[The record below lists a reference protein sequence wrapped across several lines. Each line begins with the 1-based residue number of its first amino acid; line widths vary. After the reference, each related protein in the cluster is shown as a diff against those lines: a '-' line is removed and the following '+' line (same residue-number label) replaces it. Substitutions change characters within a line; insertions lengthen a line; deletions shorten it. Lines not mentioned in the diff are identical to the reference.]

1 MRGYA
6 ATTLLLKSEEGK
18 EPVVELNRALV
29 RRIGWSRM
37 LLSTRVDSG
46 FWRLY
51 PGYGTN
57 ALIGSGEAKD
67 AYGISVWA
75 LPFERISCGLY

>member
-1 MRGYA
+1 M
-6 ATTLLLKSEEGK
+6 
-18 EPVVELNRALV
+18 
-29 RRIGWSRM
+29 GWSRI

-51 PGYGTN
+51 PGYGMN

-67 AYGISVWA
+67 AYGVSVWA